1 MSSCCRGKRS
11 DLQSDSMKVLV
22 LLVCLSVGCLAQRPR
37 HCRYPPLM
45 SGSLSVSTAS
55 QKLLAFSKYIY
66 DGLGERIRFR
76 QFGLY
81 DNKTYHLDVLL
92 LYREGVMYKINNKN
106 RTCTKQ
112 RLSPDFH
119 PLAVPR
125 NATLMGQ
132 VVLGASSGPGQGV
145 LVNSWYGEQKMKTG
159 SAKYFTTV
167 THFGCIP
174 VSTLYHTS
182 SGDWVVNSTRLH
194 TRSSENRAS
203 GRDTQRQ
210 AAFPLVNTYWDLC
223 ILIGSAGCPSLLIFI
238 TP

>member
-159 SAKYFTTV
+159 SACVEHKQT
-167 THFGCIP
+167 C
-174 VSTLYHTS
+174 S
-182 SGDWVVNSTRLH
+182 SGCA
-194 TRSSENRAS
+194 AS
-203 GRDTQRQ
+203 
-210 AAFPLVNTYWDLC
+210 APM
-223 ILIGSAGCPSLLIFI
+223 
-238 TP
+238 

>member
-1 MSSCCRGKRS
+1 
-11 DLQSDSMKVLV
+11 MKVLV
-22 LLVCLSVGCLAQRPR
+22 LLVCLSVGCL
-37 HCRYPPLM
+37 
-45 SGSLSVSTAS
+45 STAN

-76 QFGLY
+76 QFRLY

-92 LYREGVMYKINNKN
+92 LYREAVMYKINNKN

-132 VVLGASSGPGQGV
+132 VVLGASSGPGQGI
-145 LVNSWYGEQKMKTG
+145 LVNSWYREQKMKTG

-167 THFGCIP
+167 TEFGCIP

-182 SGDWVVNSTRLH
+182 NGDWVVNRSNFHACFHNLNLKLWLNMLGTILPLKWTRNGH
-194 TRSSENRAS
+194 AQACSS
-203 GRDTQRQ
+203 
-210 AAFPLVNTYWDLC
+210 
-223 ILIGSAGCPSLLIFI
+223 
-238 TP
+238 

>member
-1 MSSCCRGKRS
+1 
-11 DLQSDSMKVLV
+11 MKVLV
-22 LLVCLSVGCLAQRPR
+22 LLVCLSVGCL
-37 HCRYPPLM
+37 
-45 SGSLSVSTAS
+45 STAN

-76 QFGLY
+76 QFRLY

-92 LYREGVMYKINNKN
+92 LYREVAVMYKINNKN

-132 VVLGASSGPGQGV
+132 VVLGASSGPGQGI
-145 LVNSWYGEQKMKTG
+145 LVNSWYREQKMKTG

-167 THFGCIP
+167 TEFGCIP

-182 SGDWVVNSTRLH
+182 NGDWVGMVFFFNDIDPQKLNPPFFCMNAEQGDEDEPVTFL
-194 TRSSENRAS
+194 
-203 GRDTQRQ
+203 
-210 AAFPLVNTYWDLC
+210 
-223 ILIGSAGCPSLLIFI
+223 SLFKD
-238 TP
+238 

>member
-22 LLVCLSVGCLAQRPR
+22 LLVCLSVGCLAQTTTLHGQKTFILQNPSLIFTG
-37 HCRYPPLM
+37 YPPLM
-45 SGSLSVSTAS
+45 SGSLSVSTAN

-106 RTCTKQ
+106 RPCTKQ
-112 RLSPDFH
+112 YLSPDFH

-167 THFGCIP
+167 TEFGCIP

-182 SGDWVVNSTRLH
+182 SDDWVVNSRLVDPQKLNPPFFCMNAEQEDEDEPV
-194 TRSSENRAS
+194 T
-203 GRDTQRQ
+203 
-210 AAFPLVNTYWDLC
+210 FL
-223 ILIGSAGCPSLLIFI
+223 SLFKE
-238 TP
+238 

>member
-1 MSSCCRGKRS
+1 
-11 DLQSDSMKVLV
+11 MKVLV

-37 HCRYPPLM
+37 HCSEYARHLKKVLFLQM
-45 SGSLSVSTAS
+45 SPN
-55 QKLLAFSKYIY
+55 LLAFSKYIY

-112 RLSPDFH
+112 HLSPDFH

-132 VVLGASSGPGQGV
+132 FVLGASSGPGQGV
-145 LVNSWYGEQKMKTG
+145 LVNSWYGDEKLQ
-159 SAKYFTTV
+159 SHV
-167 THFGCIP
+167 
-174 VSTLYHTS
+174 
-182 SGDWVVNSTRLH
+182 
-194 TRSSENRAS
+194 
-203 GRDTQRQ
+203 
-210 AAFPLVNTYWDLC
+210 LVCN
-223 ILIGSAGCPSLLIFI
+223 
-238 TP
+238 